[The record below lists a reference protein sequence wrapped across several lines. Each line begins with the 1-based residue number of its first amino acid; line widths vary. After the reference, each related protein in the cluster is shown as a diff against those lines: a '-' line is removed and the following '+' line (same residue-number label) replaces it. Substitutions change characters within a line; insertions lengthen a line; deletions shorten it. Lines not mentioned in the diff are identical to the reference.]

1 MTDNSINNVFNQVTR
16 DNLFDILPGYMW
28 HITDRLKGSRRG
40 RANDSWEVR
49 GRLNS

>member
-1 MTDNSINNVFNQVTR
+1 MTDNSINNVFNKVTR
-16 DNLFDILPGYMW
+16 GNLFGILPGYMW

-40 RANDSWEVR
+40 RANDSRDVR